1 MTRKKKRTTYTKEF
15 KLEAVRMVQ
24 QDTRSVVEIAEDLG
38 ILPNMLHRWVREL
51 RVETEEAFR
60 GQGNRSS
67 VEEEN
72 RQLKKRIRQLEQE
85 KQVLEKASA
94 YFAQFRK

>member
-1 MTRKKKRTTYTKEF
+1 
-15 KLEAVRMVQ
+15 MVQ